1 MTYRPGTREGEHGF
15 TLLEVLVAFV
25 IAALALGALSQGAA
39 GGLQS
44 ARVSGHYQEALSRA
58 RSRLA
63 TLGTPVPGEQN
74 GDDGGGYSWQ
84 VRVAQLA
91 AAGRA
96 REGIDPQRPGRAVLL
111 GVVVRIS
118 WRMDGGE
125 REVAL
130 ATERVAAAPP
140 EPP

>member
-1 MTYRPGTREGEHGF
+1 MTCKPHSREHGF

-25 IAALALGALSQGAA
+25 IAALALGALTQGAA

-63 TLGTPVPGEQN
+63 TLETPVPGEQG

-84 VRVAQLA
+84 VRVTPIAT
-91 AAGRA
+91 AGRA
-96 REGIDPQRPGRAVLL
+96 REGIDPMRPGRAVLL

-130 ATERVAAAPP
+130 ATERVTTAPP

>member
-1 MTYRPGTREGEHGF
+1 MTRKGEHGF

-63 TLGTPVPGEQN
+63 TLGTPVPGEQS

-84 VRVAQLA
+84 VRVTPIAT
-91 AAGRA
+91 AGRA
-96 REGIDPQRPGRAVLL
+96 REGIDPMRPGRAVLL

-118 WRMDGGE
+118 WRLDGGE

-130 ATERVAAAPP
+130 ATERVMAAPP
-140 EPP
+140 EAP